1 MTRSDQWKLYLTVV
15 FVLASLW
22 TLWPTFQFYSLPA
35 HVRQEV
41 LQANPARATSEV
53 ERMKLEKYAK
63 LREKAIRL
71 GLDLQGGMYML
82 LEVDTSKL
90 GPAESKNAVDQAIQ
104 IITNRIDQFGV
115 AEPSI
120 QRQGENRILIQLP
133 GLLDQERAKALIGQ
147 TALLE
152 FKLVKTEEESK
163 ALYDRIDAYFAR
175 RLRGGARPD
184 SAAPDS
190 ILHPLTSKL
199 LTSSHAEAVVL
210 LENVPAVDAMIQE
223 LRADST
229 FATDAFL
236 SWDAHDTDVSG
247 RTAKALYVVGKDAL
261 MKGSE
266 VASAQMRLDLDA
278 SRPGAPGV
286 SFNLTSRGGALF
298 GDITGANVGR
308 RLAIVLDG
316 RIQSAPNIQEKIPRG
331 QGSITGSFTEEE
343 AQNLAIVLRSGALPA
358 PVNIIEER
366 TIGPSLGQD
375 SIEKGIRAAGVGA
388 ALVVLFMIVYYR
400 ISGVVAVVALCLN
413 ILGLLACLAGFHA
426 TLTLPGIA
434 GVVLTIG
441 MAVDTNVLIF
451 ERIREELRNK
461 RTVLAAIETGY
472 ARAYRTI
479 IDAHV
484 TTLLSSFAL
493 MWFGSGP
500 IRGFAITLSI
510 GLIINLITAVGII
523 EDDLRCVVG
532 PPEAF
537 LDQHLGD
544 SCSRFCTGSTWTG
557 WAGVVSPSP
566 CPASAC

>member
-1 MTRSDQWKLYLTVV
+1 MTRSDQWKLYLTVA
-15 FVLASLW
+15 FVLASLV
-22 TLWPTFQFYSLPA
+22 TLWPTFQFYSLPPK
-35 HVRQEV
+35 VRQDV
-41 LQANPARATSEV
+41 LQARPSEATNEA
-53 ERMKLEKYAK
+53 ERIKLEKYVK
-63 LREKAIRL
+63 LRDRAIKL
-71 GLDLQGGMYML
+71 GLDLQGGMYLL

-90 GPAESKNAVDQAIQ
+90 GPAEAKNAVEQVRQ
-104 IITNRIDQFGV
+104 IINNRIDQFGV
-115 AEPSI
+115 AEPSV

-175 RLRGGARPD
+175 KLRGGAAPD

-199 LTSSHAEAVVL
+199 LSSSHSEAVVL
-210 LENVPAVDAMIQE
+210 GENVPIVDAMI
-223 LRADST
+223 RKISADST
-229 FATDAFL
+229 FATDAKL
-236 SWDAHDTDVSG
+236 AWDAHETEVSG
-247 RTAKALYVVGKDAL
+247 RTARGLYVVGKDAL

-278 SRPGAPGV
+278 TRPGAPGV

-331 QGSITGSFTEEE
+331 QGSITGTFTEEE

-358 PVNIIEER
+358 PVHVIEER
-366 TIGPSLGQD
+366 TIGPSMGQD
-375 SIEKGIRAAGVGA
+375 SIEKGLRAGAVGA
-388 ALVVLFMIVYYR
+388 IMVVLFMVIYYR
-400 ISGVVAVVALCLN
+400 VSGVVAVVALILN
-413 ILGLLACLAGFHA
+413 ILGLLACMAGFHA
-426 TLTLPGIA
+426 TLTMPGIA
-434 GVVLTIG
+434 GIVLTIG

-493 MWFGSGP
+493 MWFGTGP

-510 GLIINLITAVGII
+510 GLIINLITAVGISKMI
-523 EDDLRCVVG
+523 FDAWSVRRKL
-532 PPEAF
+532 
-537 LDQHLGD
+537 
-544 SCSRFCTGSTWTG
+544 SSISI
-557 WAGVVSPSP
+557 
-566 CPASAC
+566 

>member
-1 MTRSDQWKLYLTVV
+1 MMTRSDQWKFILTVI
-15 FVLASLW
+15 FVLASLL
-22 TLWPTFQFYSLPA
+22 TLWPTFEFYSMPA
-35 HVRQEV
+35 KQRQEV
-41 LQANPARATSEV
+41 LQARPSEATNEAD
-53 ERMKLEKYAK
+53 RLKAEKYVK
-63 LREKAIRL
+63 LRERAIKL
-71 GLDLQGGMYML
+71 GLDLQGGMYLL

-90 GPAESKNAVDQAIQ
+90 GPAEAKNAVDQARQ
-104 IITNRIDQFGV
+104 IINNRIDQFGV

-120 QRQGENRILIQLP
+120 QKQGENRILIQLP
-133 GLLDQERAKALIGQ
+133 GLLDQERAKGLIGQ

-163 ALYDRIDAYFAR
+163 ALLDRMDSYLAR
-175 RLRGGARPD
+175 KSRSGALPD

-210 LENVPAVDAMIQE
+210 RENVALVDSMVRGVQ
-223 LRADST
+223 ADST
-229 FATDAFL
+229 FLTDAQL
-236 SWDAHDTDVSG
+236 VWDAHDTDVSG
-247 RTAKALYVVGKDAL
+247 RTARALYVVGNEAL

-278 SRPGAPGV
+278 ARPGAPGV

-308 RLAIVLDG
+308 RLAIVLDQK
-316 RIQSAPNIQEKIPRG
+316 IQSAPNIQEKIPRG
-331 QGSITGSFTEEE
+331 QGSITGSFSEEE

-375 SIEKGIRAAGVGA
+375 SIEKGLRAAVVGA
-388 ALVVLFMIVYYR
+388 LLVILFMIIYYR
-400 ISGVVAVVALCLN
+400 ISGVVAVVALFLN
-413 ILGLLACLAGFHA
+413 ILGLLAVMAGFHF

-434 GVVLTIG
+434 GIVLTIG

-484 TTLLSSFAL
+484 TTLLSSLAL
-493 MWFGSGP
+493 MWFGTGP

-510 GLIINLITAVGII
+510 GLIINLITAVGISKMI
-523 EDDLRCVVG
+523 FDAWSVRRKL
-532 PPEAF
+532 
-537 LDQHLGD
+537 
-544 SCSRFCTGSTWTG
+544 SSISI
-557 WAGVVSPSP
+557 
-566 CPASAC
+566 

>member
-1 MTRSDQWKLYLTVV
+1 MTRSDQWKFYLTVV
-15 FVLASLW
+15 FVLASVW

-35 HVRQEV
+35 KERQEV
-41 LQANPARATSEV
+41 LQARPSDATTEAQ
-53 ERMKLEKYAK
+53 RLKLEKYAK
-63 LREKAIRL
+63 LREKAIKL
-71 GLDLQGGMYML
+71 GLDLQGGMYLL

-90 GPAESKNAVDQAIQ
+90 GPAEAKNAVEQARQ
-104 IITNRIDQFGV
+104 IINNRIDQFGV

-133 GLLDQERAKALIGQ
+133 GLLDQERAKSLIGQ

-152 FKLVKTEEESK
+152 FKLVRTEEESK
-163 ALYDRIDAYFAR
+163 ALYDRIDGYFSR
-175 RLRGGARPD
+175 KLRGGMPPD

-190 ILHPLTSKL
+190 VLHPFTSKIL
-199 LTSSHAEAVVL
+199 ASQHSEAVVL
-210 LENVPAVDAMIQE
+210 NENVPIVESMIKQLE
-223 LRADST
+223 ADST
-229 FATDAFL
+229 FITDAKL
-236 SWDAHDTDVSG
+236 AWDSHETDVSG
-247 RTAKALYVVGKDAL
+247 RTARGLYVLGRDAL
-261 MKGSE
+261 MRGSE
-266 VASAQMRLDLDA
+266 VASAQMRMDLDA
-278 SRPGAPGV
+278 ARPGAPGV
-286 SFNLTSRGGALF
+286 SFNLTSKGGAQF

-316 RIQSAPNIQEKIPRG
+316 RVQSAPNIQERIPRG

-343 AQNLAIVLRSGALPA
+343 AQNLSIVLRSGALPA
-358 PVNIIEER
+358 PVNVIEER

-375 SIEKGIRAAGVGA
+375 SIDRGIHAGAIGA
-388 ALVVLFMIVYYR
+388 LLVIVFMVVYYR
-400 ISGVVAVVALCLN
+400 MSGVVAVVALVLN
-413 ILGLLACLAGFHA
+413 ILGLLACMAGFHA

-434 GVVLTIG
+434 GIVLTIG

-493 MWFGSGP
+493 MWFGTGP

-510 GLIINLITAVGII
+510 GLIINLITAVGISKMI
-523 EDDLRCVVG
+523 FDAWSVRRKLT
-532 PPEAF
+532 
-537 LDQHLGD
+537 
-544 SCSRFCTGSTWTG
+544 SISI
-557 WAGVVSPSP
+557 
-566 CPASAC
+566 

>member
-1 MTRSDQWKLYLTVV
+1 MTRSDQWKFYLTVV

-22 TLWPTFQFYSLPA
+22 TLWPTFQFYSLSPKE
-35 HVRQEV
+35 RQAV
-41 LQANPARATSEV
+41 LQARPSEATSEA
-53 ERMKLEKYAK
+53 ERTKLEKYVK
-63 LREKAIRL
+63 LRDKAIKL
-71 GLDLQGGMYML
+71 GLDLQGGMYLL

-90 GPAESKNAVDQAIQ
+90 GPAEAKNAVEQVRQ
-104 IITNRIDQFGV
+104 IINNRIDQFGV

-133 GLLDQERAKALIGQ
+133 GLLDQERAKSLIGQ

-175 RLRGGARPD
+175 KLRGGAPPD

-190 ILHPLTSKL
+190 VVHPFTSKL
-199 LTSSHAEAVVL
+199 LASSHSEAVVL
-210 LENVPAVDAMIQE
+210 NENMPIVDGMVRQ
-223 LRADST
+223 LQADST
-229 FATDAFL
+229 FSTDAQL
-236 SWDAHDTDVSG
+236 AWDSHETDVSG
-247 RTAKALYVVGKDAL
+247 RTARGLYVLGRDAL

-278 SRPGAPGV
+278 ARPGAPGV

-316 RIQSAPNIQEKIPRG
+316 RIQSAPNIQERIPRG
-331 QGSITGSFTEEE
+331 QGSITGTFTEEE

-358 PVNIIEER
+358 PVNVVEER

-375 SIEKGIRAAGVGA
+375 SIDKGLHAGAVGA
-388 ALVVLFMIVYYR
+388 ALVVLFMLVYYR
-400 ISGVVAVVALCLN
+400 MSGAVAVVALILN
-413 ILGLLACLAGFHA
+413 ILGLLACMAGFHA

-434 GVVLTIG
+434 GIVLTIG

-493 MWFGSGP
+493 MWFGTGP

-510 GLIINLITAVGII
+510 GLIINLITAVGISKMI
-523 EDDLRCVVG
+523 FDAWSVRRKLT
-532 PPEAF
+532 
-537 LDQHLGD
+537 
-544 SCSRFCTGSTWTG
+544 SISI
-557 WAGVVSPSP
+557 
-566 CPASAC
+566 

>member
-1 MTRSDQWKLYLTVV
+1 MTRSDQWKFYLTVV
-15 FVLASLW
+15 FVLASVW

-35 HVRQEV
+35 KERQEV
-41 LQANPARATSEV
+41 LQARPSEATTEA
-53 ERMKLEKYAK
+53 ERLKLEKYAK
-63 LREKAIRL
+63 LREKAIKL
-71 GLDLQGGMYML
+71 GLDLQGGMYLL

-90 GPAESKNAVDQAIQ
+90 GPAEAKNAVEQARQ
-104 IITNRIDQFGV
+104 IINNRIDQFGV

-133 GLLDQERAKALIGQ
+133 GLLDQERAKSLIGQ

-152 FKLVKTEEESK
+152 FKLVRTEEESK
-163 ALYDRIDAYFAR
+163 ALYDRIDGYFSR
-175 RLRGGARPD
+175 KLRGGMPPD

-190 ILHPLTSKL
+190 VLHPFTSKIL
-199 LTSSHAEAVVL
+199 ASQHSEAVVL
-210 LENVPAVDAMIQE
+210 NENVPIVESMIHQLE
-223 LRADST
+223 ADST
-229 FATDAFL
+229 FITDAKL
-236 SWDAHDTDVSG
+236 AWDSHETDVSG
-247 RTAKALYVVGKDAL
+247 RTARGLYVLGRDAL

-266 VASAQMRLDLDA
+266 VASAQMRMDLDA
-278 SRPGAPGV
+278 ARPGAPGV
-286 SFNLTSRGGALF
+286 SFNLTSKGGAQF

-316 RIQSAPNIQEKIPRG
+316 RVQSAPNIQERIPRG

-343 AQNLAIVLRSGALPA
+343 AQNLSIVLRSGALPA
-358 PVNIIEER
+358 PVNVIEER

-375 SIEKGIRAAGVGA
+375 SIDKGIHAGAIGA
-388 ALVVLFMIVYYR
+388 LLVIVFMVVYYR
-400 ISGVVAVVALCLN
+400 MSGVVAVVALVLN
-413 ILGLLACLAGFHA
+413 ILGLLACMAGFHA

-434 GVVLTIG
+434 GIVLTIG

-493 MWFGSGP
+493 MWFGTGP

-510 GLIINLITAVGII
+510 GLIINLITAVGISKMI
-523 EDDLRCVVG
+523 FDAWSVRRKLT
-532 PPEAF
+532 
-537 LDQHLGD
+537 
-544 SCSRFCTGSTWTG
+544 SISI
-557 WAGVVSPSP
+557 
-566 CPASAC
+566 

>member
-1 MTRSDQWKLYLTVV
+1 MMTRSDQWKFYLTVV
-15 FVLASLW
+15 FVLASVW

-35 HVRQEV
+35 KTRQEV
-41 LQANPARATSEV
+41 LQARPDLATNDA
-53 ERMKLEKYAK
+53 ERIKLEKYVK
-63 LREKAIRL
+63 LREKAIKL
-71 GLDLQGGMYML
+71 GLDLQGGMYLL

-90 GPAESKNAVDQAIQ
+90 GPAEAKNAVDQVRQ
-104 IITNRIDQFGV
+104 IINNRIDQFGV

-120 QRQGENRILIQLP
+120 QKQGVNRILIQLP
-133 GLLDQERAKALIGQ
+133 GLLDRERAKSLIGQ

-152 FKLVKTEEESK
+152 FKLVKTEEEAK
-163 ALYDRIDAYFAR
+163 AFYDRVDQYFAR
-175 RLRGGARPD
+175 KLRGGAPPD

-190 ILHPLTSKL
+190 TVHPFTSRL
-199 LTSSHAEAVVL
+199 LASSHSEATVL
-210 LENVPAVDAMIQE
+210 RENVPIVDQMIQQ
-223 LRADST
+223 LKADST
-229 FATDAFL
+229 FISDAQFA
-236 SWDAHDTDVSG
+236 WDAHESEISG
-247 RTAKALYVVGKDAL
+247 RTTRTLYVVGKEAL

-266 VASAQMRLDLDA
+266 VASAQMRLDLDQA
-278 SRPGAPGV
+278 RPGAPGV

-316 RIQSAPNIQEKIPRG
+316 KVQSAPNIQEKIPRG

-358 PVNIIEER
+358 PVSIVEER
-366 TIGPSLGQD
+366 TVGPSLGQD

-400 ISGVVAVVALCLN
+400 ISGVVAVVALILN
-413 ILGLLACLAGFHA
+413 ILGLLACMAGFHG

-493 MWFGSGP
+493 MSFGTGP

-510 GLIINLITAVGII
+510 GLIINLITAVGISKMI
-523 EDDLRCVVG
+523 FDAWSVRRKL
-532 PPEAF
+532 
-537 LDQHLGD
+537 
-544 SCSRFCTGSTWTG
+544 SSISI
-557 WAGVVSPSP
+557 
-566 CPASAC
+566 

>member
-1 MTRSDQWKLYLTVV
+1 MTRSDQWKFYLTVV

-22 TLWPTFQFYSLPA
+22 TLWPTFQFYSLPPQE
-35 HVRQEV
+35 RQAV
-41 LQANPARATSEV
+41 LQARPSQATSET
-53 ERMKLEKYAK
+53 ERLKLEKYAK
-63 LREKAIRL
+63 LREKAIKL
-71 GLDLQGGMYML
+71 GLDLQGGMYLL

-90 GPAESKNAVDQAIQ
+90 GPAEAKNAVEQARQ
-104 IITNRIDQFGV
+104 IINNRIDQFGV

-163 ALYDRIDAYFAR
+163 ALYDRVDAYFAR
-175 RLRGGARPD
+175 RLHGGAPPD

-190 ILHPLTSKL
+190 VRHPFTSKL
-199 LTSSHAEAVVL
+199 LTSSHSEGIVL
-210 LENVPAVDAMIQE
+210 SENVPIVDNMIRS
-223 LRADST
+223 LNADST
-229 FATDAFL
+229 FLSDAQFA
-236 SWDAHDTDVSG
+236 WDAHDTDVQG
-247 RTAKALYVVGKDAL
+247 RTARGLYVVGKEAL

-278 SRPGAPGV
+278 TRPGAPGV

-331 QGSITGSFTEEE
+331 QGSITGTFTEEE
-343 AQNLAIVLRSGALPA
+343 AQNLSIVLRSGALPA
-358 PVNIIEER
+358 PVNVIEER

-375 SIEKGIRAAGVGA
+375 SIERGIHAGAVGA
-388 ALVVLFMIVYYR
+388 LLVVLFMLIYYR
-400 ISGVVAVVALCLN
+400 MSGVVAVVALVLN
-413 ILGLLACLAGFHA
+413 ILGLLACMAGFHA

-434 GVVLTIG
+434 GIVLTIG

-493 MWFGSGP
+493 MWFGTGP

-510 GLIINLITAVGII
+510 GLIINLITAVGISKMI
-523 EDDLRCVVG
+523 FDAWSVRRKLT
-532 PPEAF
+532 
-537 LDQHLGD
+537 
-544 SCSRFCTGSTWTG
+544 SISI
-557 WAGVVSPSP
+557 
-566 CPASAC
+566 

>member
-1 MTRSDQWKLYLTVV
+1 MMTRSDQWKLYLTVI

-22 TLWPTFQFYSLPA
+22 TLWPTFQFYSLSPQR
-35 HVRQEV
+35 RQEV
-41 LQANPARATSEV
+41 LQARPALAINDTDRI
-53 ERMKLEKYAK
+53 RMEKDAK

-71 GLDLQGGMYML
+71 GLDLQGGMYLL

-90 GPAESKNAVDQAIQ
+90 GPAEAKNAVDQAMQ
-104 IITNRIDQFGV
+104 IIRNRVDQFGV
-115 AEPSI
+115 AEPSF
-120 QRQGENRILIQLP
+120 QKQGENRILIQLP
-133 GLLDQERAKALIGQ
+133 GLMDQERAKSLIGQ

-163 ALYDRIDAYFAR
+163 ALYDRMDAYFAR
-175 RLRGGARPD
+175 RLRSGAAPD

-190 ILHPLTSKL
+190 ILHPFTSKVL
-199 LTSSHAEAVVL
+199 SSSHSEAVVL
-210 LENVPAVDAMIQE
+210 SENVPIVDQMIQQ
-223 LRADST
+223 LQADST
-229 FATDAFL
+229 WSSDSRL
-236 SWDAHDTDVSG
+236 VWDAHTTDVSG
-247 RTAKALYVVGKDAL
+247 RTARALYVVGREAL

-278 SRPGAPGV
+278 ARPGAPGV

-298 GDITGANVGR
+298 GDLTGSNVGR

-316 RIQSAPNIQEKIPRG
+316 RVQSAPNIQEKIPRG
-331 QGSITGSFTEEE
+331 QGSITGTFTEEE

-358 PVNIIEER
+358 PVNVVEER
-366 TIGPSLGQD
+366 TVGPSLGQD
-375 SIEKGIRAAGVGA
+375 SIDKGVHAGAIGA
-388 ALVVLFMIVYYR
+388 LLVVFFMIFYYR
-400 ISGVVAVVALCLN
+400 ISGVVAVVALILN

-434 GVVLTIG
+434 GIVLTIG

-493 MWFGSGP
+493 MWFGTGP

-510 GLIINLITAVGII
+510 GLIINLITAVGISKMI
-523 EDDLRCVVG
+523 FDAWSVRRKL
-532 PPEAF
+532 
-537 LDQHLGD
+537 
-544 SCSRFCTGSTWTG
+544 SSISI
-557 WAGVVSPSP
+557 
-566 CPASAC
+566 

>member
-1 MTRSDQWKLYLTVV
+1 MTRSDQWKFYLTVV
-15 FVLASLW
+15 FVLASVW
-22 TLWPTFQFYSLPA
+22 TLWPTFQFYSLSPA
-35 HVRQEV
+35 ERQQV
-41 LQANPARATSEV
+41 LQARPTMATTEADRV
-53 ERMKLEKYAK
+53 KLEGYAK
-63 LREKAIRL
+63 LRDKAIKL
-71 GLDLQGGMYML
+71 GLDLQGGMYLL

-90 GPAESKNAVDQAIQ
+90 GPAEAKNAVDQAMQ
-104 IITNRIDQFGV
+104 IIRNRVDQFGV

-120 QRQGENRILIQLP
+120 QRQGANRILIQLP

-175 RLRGGARPD
+175 KLRGGAAPD

-190 ILHPLTSKL
+190 VLHPFTSKL
-199 LTSSHAEAVVL
+199 LASSHAEAVVL
-210 LENVPAVDAMIQE
+210 SDNVPIVDAMIHQFQ
-223 LRADST
+223 ADST
-229 FATDAFL
+229 FTTDAQL
-236 SWDAHDTDVSG
+236 AWDSHDTDVSG
-247 RTAKALYVVGKDAL
+247 RTARGLYVLGKEAL

-316 RIQSAPNIQEKIPRG
+316 RIQSAPNIQERIPRG
-331 QGSITGSFTEEE
+331 QGSITGTFTEEE
-343 AQNLAIVLRSGALPA
+343 AQNLSIVLRSGALPA
-358 PVNIIEER
+358 PVNVIEER

-375 SIEKGIRAAGVGA
+375 SIDRGIHAGALGA
-388 ALVVLFMIVYYR
+388 ALVVLFMVVYYR
-400 ISGVVAVVALCLN
+400 MSGVVAVVALILN
-413 ILGLLACLAGFHA
+413 ILGLLACMAGFHA

-434 GVVLTIG
+434 GIVLTIG

-493 MWFGSGP
+493 MWFGTGP

-510 GLIINLITAVGII
+510 GLIINLITAVGISKMI
-523 EDDLRCVVG
+523 FDAWSVRRKLT
-532 PPEAF
+532 
-537 LDQHLGD
+537 
-544 SCSRFCTGSTWTG
+544 SISI
-557 WAGVVSPSP
+557 
-566 CPASAC
+566 